1 MALGSAGAA
10 CKSGDDD
17 DSGNGMSSG
26 TGGSGSSGM
35 GGGSGGSGAMCGGE
49 APAGECVNDGMDNLT
64 CPEIIPLTGSCA
76 EKGDCC
82 HRASNAKKEAA
93 LCEDDDMLVLEYRV
107 QYSNTLNHPKSIGL
121 KSLAN
126 LTTTRFE
133 QEQQSQLWRY
143 ELPRSGGKEV
153 SGMGKL
159 TIGVGRYNCDGTYS
173 YYGPN
178 AAPAVSGF
186 NEDKGRWQP
195 VVSPIMVDVS
205 KDGRERSK
213 IAFADNKN
221 RELTYTVFLD
231 TATFKYDWE
240 LINQGFDIT
249 TIDTSEAG
257 RDCQGK
263 RTANKLWETHKTYVV
278 YTPLDANDVSPITPL
293 GGQTYAQLVAFGPFM
308 TDPKVTGSDAVTRCP
323 AGDQCQWVKLPDSL
337 CPIDDAER
345 ALFGCHL
352 GAMGNPNA
360 EEGYPADADLKCTPD
375 KPTSVQDPDSG
386 GMAGQCCDALGTS
399 QDLPACNSY
408 RLIQSYVAAAA
419 EITTEPSDEIQRKCC
434 DTDDKCQPFQMCS
447 KNQCE
452 PKSCSAAADCGDP
465 MGMAECREGKCE
477 LPIAAVMS
485 K

>member
-1 MALGSAGAA
+1 MALGSVVA

-17 DSGNGMSSG
+17 DTGNGGTGGKGGG
-26 TGGSGSSGM
+26 TGGSSSGSGGMSGGSGM
-35 GGGSGGSGAMCGGE
+35 GGGE
-49 APAGECVNDGMDNLT
+49 TCVNDGDDNLT
-64 CPEIIPLTGSCA
+64 CPEMIPVTGACA

-82 HRASNAKKEAA
+82 HRASNTKKEMA
-93 LCEDDDMLVLEYRV
+93 LKPEDDMLVLEYRV

-121 KSLAN
+121 QSLAN

-173 YYGPN
+173 YYGAN
-178 AAPAVSGF
+178 AAPKVGGF
-186 NEDKGRWQP
+186 NDDVGRWQP
-195 VVSPIMVDVS
+195 VTTPIMVDVT
-205 KDGRERSK
+205 KEGRERSK

-221 RELTYTVFLD
+221 RALTYTVFLD
-231 TATFKYDWE
+231 TASFKYDWE

-249 TIDTSEAG
+249 SIDTSPAG

-263 RTANKLWETHKTYVV
+263 RTMNKLWETDKTYEV

-293 GGQTYAQLVAFGPFM
+293 NGQTYAQLVAFGPFM
-308 TDPKVTGSDAVTRCP
+308 VNPKVTGSDAVARCA
-323 AGDQCQWVKLPDSL
+323 AGDNCQWVKLPDSL
-337 CPIDDAER
+337 CPVDDTER
-345 ALFGCHL
+345 GLFGCHL

-360 EEGYPADADLKCTPD
+360 EQGYPADADLKCTPD
-375 KPTSVQDPDSG
+375 KPTTVQDPTAG

-399 QDLPACNSY
+399 TDLPACNSY

-419 EITTEPSDEIQRKCC
+419 EITDAPSDEIQRKCC
-434 DTDDKCQPFQMCS
+434 DSDAKCQPFQMCS
-447 KNQCE
+447 NNQCE

-465 MGMAECREGKCE
+465 KGMAECREGKCE
-477 LPIAAVMS
+477 LPISPVM
-485 K
+485 KK